1 MAKKINT
8 KQVKISD
15 IQITSDKISGRGGL
29 FLFSEYLENTQL
41 YKMLEKR
48 LGFLQLSSKGLSV
61 SQFVKQLFAH
71 LIDNTDTAITSFDR
85 RKADEAYAALLGNRP
100 ENMASSHQIKRFF
113 RKFIF
118 IGNEIFRAILLCLF
132 IWRLRIEKPEFIILF
147 GDTMVLNNDD
157 AEKRQGVEPTYKKKK
172 GFQPLQICW
181 GRYMVDAIF
190 RAGSVHSNHGDDFC
204 KAVERLVRAIRKHY
218 SNVPI
223 ILCTDSGFMDGDN
236 FQFFEDELKIHY
248 ICAGKLYEDIKSYVR
263 ELPLHTFCR
272 HNLLWQYVEFGNR
285 LKSWS
290 TFRRAIFTTLMT
302 DENGQ
307 LKLEFVRPDSLLYTN
322 IGQNK
327 ELDEKLVQ
335 AGGEE
340 YLSATKIIELNHQR
354 GKSELV
360 HRSIKEFAAKE
371 QLPFSRFGMN
381 QAYYYFLVISHFMY
395 EAFKHDVTYDILPI
409 ASYPNTFR
417 RTFIDFAVKIVSKSG
432 KIILKVTQLVF
443 EKLKI
448 LILWSRC
455 RNPIAIY
462 ALE

>member
-1 MAKKINT
+1 MAKKTNT
-8 KQVKISD
+8 KQAKISA

-29 FLFSEYLENTQL
+29 FLFLEYLENTRL
-41 YKMLEKR
+41 FKLLEKY
-48 LGFLQLSSKGLSV
+48 LGFLQRSRKGLPV
-61 SQFVKQLFAH
+61 SQFIKQIFAH
-71 LIDNTDTAITSFDR
+71 LIDNTDPAMTGFDR
-85 RKADEAYAALLGNRP
+85 RKSDEAYAALLGNNP
-100 ENMASSHQIKRFF
+100 EKMASSHQIKRFF
-113 RKFIF
+113 RKFIY
-118 IGNEIFRAILLCLF
+118 IGNDIFRTVLLSLF

-172 GFQPLQICW
+172 GFQPLQISW
-181 GRYMVDAIF
+181 GRYMVDAVF

-204 KAVERLVRAIRKHY
+204 KAVERLVLAVRTHY
-218 SNVPI
+218 KDVPI
-223 ILCTDSGFMDGDN
+223 ILCTDSGFMADDN
-236 FQFFEDELKIHY
+236 FQFFEDDIKIHY
-248 ICAGKLYEDIKSYVR
+248 ICAGKLYEDIKAYVR
-263 ELPLHTFCR
+263 ELSQNTFHK
-272 HNLLWQYVEFGNR
+272 HNLHWQYVEFGNR

-290 TFRRAIFTTLMT
+290 TFRRAVFTTLTT

-307 LKLEFVRPDSLLYTN
+307 IKLEFVRPDSLLYTN

-335 AGGEE
+335 AGGEK

-360 HRSIKEFAAKE
+360 HRSIKEFATKE

-395 EAFKHDVTYDILPI
+395 EAFKYDVAYDILSI
-409 ASYPNTFR
+409 TSYPNTFR
-417 RTFIDFAVKIVSKSG
+417 RTFIDFAVKIVKKSG
-432 KIILKVTQLVF
+432 KIILKVTQPVF

-448 LILWSRC
+448 LTLWARC
-455 RNPIAIY
+455 KKTLAVY

>member
-1 MAKKINT
+1 MAKKVNT

-41 YKMLEKR
+41 YKLLEKR
-48 LGFLQLSSKGLSV
+48 FSFLQLSRKGLTI
-61 SQFVKQLFAH
+61 SQFIKQFFAH
-71 LIDNTDTAITSFDR
+71 LIDNTDTAISSFDR
-85 RKADEAYAALLGNRP
+85 RKEDEAYAALLGNKP
-100 ENMASSHQIKRFF
+100 EDMASSHQIKRFF
-113 RKFIF
+113 RKFIC
-118 IGNEIFRAILLCLF
+118 IGNDIFRAILLYLF
-132 IWRLRIEKPEFIILF
+132 IWRLRIEKPNIIILF

-172 GFQPLQICW
+172 GFQPLQISW

-218 SNVPI
+218 GDVPI
-223 ILCTDSGFMDGDN
+223 ILCTDSGFMDDDN

-248 ICAGKLYEDIKSYVR
+248 ICAGKLYEDIKAYVR
-263 ELPLHTFCR
+263 ELPLHTFSQ
-272 HNLLWQYVEFGNR
+272 HNLLWQYVEFGNC

-290 TFRRAIFTTLMT
+290 TFRRAIFTTLVT

-307 LKLEFVRPDSLLYTN
+307 IRLEFVRPDGLLYTN
-322 IGQNK
+322 IGQNR

-340 YLSATKIIELNHQR
+340 YLSATKIIELNHLR

-360 HRSIKEFAAKE
+360 HRSFKEFAAKE

-381 QAYYYFLVISHFMY
+381 QAYYYFMVISHFMY
-395 EAFKHDVTYDILPI
+395 EAFKYDVTYDIFPI

-417 RTFIDFAVKIVSKSG
+417 RTLIDFAVKIVAKSG
-432 KIILKVTQLVF
+432 KIILKVTQVVF
-443 EKLKI
+443 ERLKI
-448 LILWSRC
+448 LTLWSRC
-455 RNPIAIY
+455 RTPIAIY